1 MITVKDLR
9 EQLERLEAVGLGD
22 FTLWFRN
29 DDNMDELIHLG
40 VIDNDLENVMI
51 G

>member
-9 EQLERLEAVGLGD
+9 EQLERLEAVGLENAAI
-22 FTLWFRN
+22 WFRN
-29 DDNMDELIHLG
+29 NDDIDELIEFG
-40 VIDNDLENVMI
+40 VVDNDHKNIAI